1 MANNNPIRVLIAD
14 DSFFVRTLIRAIL
27 EKEPDIEIVGEARD
41 GLEAVA
47 NAAKLSPNVITMD
60 YNMPELNGEQ
70 ATVRILEN
78 SAQPPAIVMFSA
90 STREGAEITLRCL
103 QAGVVDF
110 LAKPSGEVSINLD
123 SISQALVEKIRIAA
137 RARVRKP
144 SHFNLQKV
152 RNHRFSTFHPKVVII
167 GSSTGGPPVVEYILA
182 NLPPNLT
189 VPILIVQHMPE
200 KFTAFFAERLNR
212 IVPFAVKEA
221 AEGDILKAGTCYV
234 APGNWH
240 MEIRAEHGSKAIH
253 LTQTEAYLG
262 LRPAINRTMITAAEC
277 YDGAVLGII
286 LTGMGNDGTE
296 GIAAIKNKGG
306 MAVAQEPETAVVD
319 SMPSS
324 IIKRGLADDIMLPL
338 EIVEMISQFNT

>member
-27 EKEPDIEIVGEARD
+27 EKEPDIQIIGEARD

-47 NAAKLSPNVITMD
+47 NAAKLNPDVITMD

-90 STREGAEITLRCL
+90 STREGADITMRCL
-103 QAGVVDF
+103 RSGVVDF
-110 LAKPSGEVSINLD
+110 LTKPSGEVSVNLD
-123 SISQALVEKIRIAA
+123 SISTALVEKIRIAA
-137 RARVRKP
+137 KAKVRRP
-144 SHFNLQKV
+144 GHFKIQKV
-152 RNHRFSTFHPKVVII
+152 RNHRFRTFYPKVVII
-167 GSSTGGPPVVEYILA
+167 GSSTGGPPVVEYILS

-212 IVPFAVKEA
+212 IVPFTVKEA
-221 AEGDILKAGTCYV
+221 EEGDVLKGGVCYV

-240 MEIRAEHGSKAIH
+240 MEIKANHLHKFVH
-253 LTQTEAYLG
+253 LTKTEPYLG
-262 LRPAINRTMITAAEC
+262 LRPAINRTMLTAVEC
-277 YDGAVLGII
+277 YDSAVLGII

-296 GIAAIKNKGG
+296 GIEAIKNKGG

-319 SMPSS
+319 SMPMS
-324 IIKRGLADDIMLPL
+324 IIKRGLTDDVMLPH
-338 EIVEMISQFNT
+338 EIVEMISQFNI